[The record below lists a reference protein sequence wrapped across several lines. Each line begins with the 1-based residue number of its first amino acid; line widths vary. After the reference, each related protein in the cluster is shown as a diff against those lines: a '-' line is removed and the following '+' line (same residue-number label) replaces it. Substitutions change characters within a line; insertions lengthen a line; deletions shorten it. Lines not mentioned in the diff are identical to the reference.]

1 MAIQNTEE
9 TTEDKTVD
17 ENTSIVMS
25 DDNLKKSSTGM
36 KNPFGP
42 YSYVVL
48 AVLFLIRLCD

>member
-1 MAIQNTEE
+1 MAIQNSEE